1 MFKYLVPNDVGM
13 GKEVFRLAYPVIV
26 SNLSRVLMS
35 VFDVAMVGRLG
46 PAALAATGMGGM
58 MFWGASQLNTWHT
71 HSRTDRFI
79 KTTRTES

>member
-1 MFKYLVPNDVGM
+1 
-13 GKEVFRLAYPVIV
+13 
-26 SNLSRVLMS
+26 MS

-58 MFWGASQLNTWHT
+58 MFWGALSLTLGT